1 MSGRALSVSIVL
13 YGCPLLGRRRCH
25 ATCCRHGHSRSP
37 SSRHHALNLLRRPRH
52 SVCRRKSLAGRVW
65 HLLMIRLRAHVA
77 AHCMVVI
84 RLRHS
89 PTSTLFPRTLQKLH
103 RYVEAE
109 YSKDLFTKYPLPDG
123 SVYNVTL
130 DEEKCLAYGTLA
142 SARLVDCKHTNRQ
155 TQTHKHASKCA
166 CAYTT
171 IPASFFTH
179 VSCII
184 VQPPLHTS
192 LAKPPCSPA
201 KPTALPAVSAY
212 AEGTRDAC

>member
-1 MSGRALSVSIVL
+1 MPSSLPSAPGCQPSGFARPTVSGRALSVSIVL

-37 SSRHHALNLLRRPRH
+37 SSSRHHALNLLGRPRH
-52 SVCRRKSLAGRVW
+52 SVCRRKSLAGPVS
-65 HLLMIRLRAHVA
+65 HLLMLRLRAHVA
-77 AHCMVVI
+77 AHCMVVV

-142 SARLVDCKHTNRQ
+142 SARVVDCKHKRDK
-155 TQTHKHASKCA
+155 HKHTNTQANVRA
-166 CAYTT
+166 RT
-171 IPASFFTH
+171 
-179 VSCII
+179 
-184 VQPPLHTS
+184 QPYPHPFA
-192 LAKPPCSPA
+192 LA
-201 KPTALPAVSAY
+201 
-212 AEGTRDAC
+212 